1 MLKRKGASS
10 VGRGMGFG
18 AGQVGEGSGCE
29 MVGRWVGGRWAG
41 GVVSDA
47 WGGCGGIGVGGG
59 R

>member
-1 MLKRKGASS
+1 
-10 VGRGMGFG
+10 MGFG